1 MPRYDYYCKEC
12 NSEFE
17 LKHSY
22 KFTDVKCKDC
32 ESPQVVKLLSKVSK
46 IVKRI
51 VTSNQTK
58 TVGNEVNKAIV
69 DGKETLTKTKKQLK
83 GKVYKK

>member
-1 MPRYDYYCKEC
+1 MPRYDYQCKEC

-22 KFTDVKCKDC
+22 KFTDAKCVNC
-32 ESPQVVKLLSKVSK
+32 GSSQVVKLLSKVSK
-46 IVKRI
+46 VVKRV
-51 VTSNQTK
+51 VTGNKTQ

-69 DGKETLTKTKKQLK
+69 DGKESLAKAKKELT